1 LVPYPS
7 GPFFMVPDLS
17 SEWHA
22 WRVPEDSEPYLREE
36 LARTFPG
43 VSVWAPAPGFL
54 AIPARAVS
62 GPPPILAFA
71 QQTLPGAEIREVPS
85 IRSAAEFLV
94 ERMLEQWPDEAPW
107 RLHVASCYGGDG
119 AGENRCRL
127 IDESVVEQL
136 RRRRR
141 HRLKHRLNASDPVRA
156 GEHWMQWLLT
166 EPGRGVVSIAAAP
179 VVAAWRSGLV
189 PYAAGV
195 IPVAVDKS
203 APSRAFAKLV
213 ESEVRLGRR
222 IEPGQTVVDLGAC
235 PGSWTYWALG
245 RGARVTAVDRSPLRE
260 DLMADARVT
269 FVRGDAFGFR
279 PEVPV
284 DWLVCDVIAAPERSI
299 DLAIRWA
306 RERWAR
312 QLVVTIKFRG
322 DAEYGVMDR
331 LKVELA
337 PECEEFRLARLCAN
351 RNEACVMG
359 VVRGMSGEG
368 TM

>member
-1 LVPYPS
+1 
-7 GPFFMVPDLS
+7 MVPDLP

-36 LARTFPG
+36 LGRTLRG
-43 VSVWAPAPGFL
+43 VRVWSPAAGFL
-54 AIPARAVS
+54 AVSARDLS
-62 GPPPILAFA
+62 GTPPVLAFA
-71 QQTLPGAEIREVPS
+71 QQALPFAELREVPS
-85 IRSAAEFLV
+85 IRSAAEFVV
-94 ERMLEQWPDEAPW
+94 ERMLGQWSDDAPW

-127 IDESVVEQL
+127 IDAAVVEQL

-141 HRLKHRLNASDPVRA
+141 HRLKHRLTESDPVRA
-156 GEHWMQWLLT
+156 GESWMQWLLT
-166 EPGRGVVSIAAAP
+166 DPGMAVVSGAGAS
-179 VVAAWRSGLV
+179 VVEAWRVGMV

-195 IPVAVDKS
+195 IPVAVDKA

-222 IEPGQTVVDLGAC
+222 IGPGQTVVDLGAC

-245 RGARVTAVDRSPLRE
+245 RGGRVTAVDRSPLRE
-260 DLMADARVT
+260 DLMADGRVT
-269 FVRGDAFGFR
+269 FVRGDAFAFR
-279 PEVPV
+279 PEKRV

-299 DLAIRWA
+299 DLAVRWA

-322 DAEYGVMDR
+322 DGEYGVLDR
-331 LKVELA
+331 LKAELA
-337 PECEEFRLARLCAN
+337 PECDEFRLARLCAN

-359 VVRGMSGEG
+359 VVAGALDERGAE
-368 TM
+368 